1 VFFLRLPPHLTEL
14 QIDEQEKVRVVF
26 SESVADLRCDDEV
39 FRTVCTYPAPQPT
52 GQRRFIIAAASDV
65 SAMGTLSTFRTKS
78 AELATSPLIPWDFF
92 FSYRESSTLVP
103 GPEIA
108 VY

>member
-1 VFFLRLPPHLTEL
+1 
-14 QIDEQEKVRVVF
+14 
-26 SESVADLRCDDEV
+26 
-39 FRTVCTYPAPQPT
+39 
-52 GQRRFIIAAASDV
+52 
-65 SAMGTLSTFRTKS
+65 MGTLSTFRTKS